1 MGKKN
6 KRSLKAELKRIRK
19 NVEIANSSID
29 KISKKT
35 KKKNQKILKQMHDI
49 IEEAS
54 AESFGIEQAM
64 RRMAGE
70 DEEDIDQALSSSKKK
85 KKNKD
90 KGFAEINL
98 TLFSTRSTPPVHHAK
113 PIPKP
118 ESSTLDVDVINDT
131 YEELVKTADKAGSKE
146 IPGAVKVSVDADGN
160 IVDAEKGESCPAP
173 KKATRK
179 TKKETKE

>member
-54 AESFGIEQAM
+54 AESFGIERAM

-85 KKNKD
+85 KKK
-90 KGFAEINL
+90 KGFTAISL
-98 TLFSTRSTPPVHHAK
+98 TVFSRKAA
-113 PIPKP
+113 PKP
-118 ESSTLDVDVINDT
+118 SVD
-131 YEELVKTADKAGSKE
+131 
-146 IPGAVKVSVDADGN
+146 VDADTVDVKDYSLTPSN
-160 IVDAEKGESCPAP
+160 YADVPTDAETEYSLSGTPTDDVTADDPMNPTADGEPCPAP

-179 TKKETKE
+179 TKKDTKE

>member
-54 AESFGIEQAM
+54 AESFGIERAM

-85 KKNKD
+85 KKK
-90 KGFAEINL
+90 KGFTAISL
-98 TLFSTRSTPPVHHAK
+98 TVFSRKAA
-113 PIPKP
+113 PKP
-118 ESSTLDVDVINDT
+118 SVD
-131 YEELVKTADKAGSKE
+131 
-146 IPGAVKVSVDADGN
+146 VDADT
-160 IVDAEKGESCPAP
+160 IDLEDYTLKGTTSDGMIAKEPENPNVSIGVPTDGVTADNPTNPRISTGDPCPAP

>member
-54 AESFGIEQAM
+54 AESFMM

-85 KKNKD
+85 KKK
-90 KGFAEINL
+90 KGFTAISL
-98 TLFSTRSTPPVHHAK
+98 TVLSSRRNNPPPVHPKK
-113 PIPKP
+113 PIP
-118 ESSTLDVDVINDT
+118 DVDRETIDAEVLPTEKGHSD
-131 YEELVKTADKAGSKE
+131 EKE
-146 IPGAVKVSVDADGN
+146 IAKNPSSVSNETPASEVKEAIDG
-160 IVDAEKGESCPAP
+160 DPCPAP
-173 KKATRK
+173 KKARK
-179 TKKETKE
+179 AKKETKE

>member
-19 NVEIANSSID
+19 NVEIANNSID

-85 KKNKD
+85 KKK
-90 KGFAEINL
+90 KGFTAISL
-98 TLFSTRSTPPVHHAK
+98 TVLSSRRNTPPPKHSKK
-113 PIPKP
+113 PI
-118 ESSTLDVDVINDT
+118 SDVDRETIDAEVVPTEIEGHSD
-131 YEELVKTADKAGSKE
+131 EKE
-146 IPGAVKVSVDADGN
+146 IAKDPSSVSNETPASEVKEAVDG
-160 IVDAEKGESCPAP
+160 DPCPAP
-173 KKATRK
+173 TKARK

>member
-54 AESFGIEQAM
+54 AESFMM

-85 KKNKD
+85 KKK
-90 KGFAEINL
+90 KGFTAISL
-98 TLFSTRSTPPVHHAK
+98 TVLSSRRNNPPVHPKK
-113 PIPKP
+113 PIP
-118 ESSTLDVDVINDT
+118 DVDRETIDAEVVPSEIEGHSD
-131 YEELVKTADKAGSKE
+131 EKE
-146 IPGAVKVSVDADGN
+146 IAKDPSSVNNETPASEVKEAIDG
-160 IVDAEKGESCPAP
+160 DPCPAP
-173 KKATRK
+173 KKARK